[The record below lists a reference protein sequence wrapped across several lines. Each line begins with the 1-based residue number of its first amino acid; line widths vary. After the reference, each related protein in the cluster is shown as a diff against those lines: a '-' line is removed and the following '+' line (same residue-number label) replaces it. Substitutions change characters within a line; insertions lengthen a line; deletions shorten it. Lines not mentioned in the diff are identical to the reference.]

1 MSVRRGIAAAKC
13 ISGSQADISLPADAA
28 ASETGADIWP
38 PLRSAGRERLSPMS
52 PLGGCA
58 VGQAAVAVDG
68 DRIVAYVGQAGVR
81 EKSAARKE
89 STGLESRVRAPS
101 LFLPRR

>member
-28 ASETGADIWP
+28 ASETGVDIWP
-38 PLRSAGRERLSPMS
+38 PLRSAGTGHSSPMS

-58 VGQAAVAVDG
+58 VGQAAV
-68 DRIVAYVGQAGVR
+68 R
-81 EKSAARKE
+81 EKSAAPKG
-89 STGLESRVRAPS
+89 STGLESRALAPW